1 MTRSRRTPR
10 DVRSWLV
17 VCSAVAALGC
27 AREGSPADTNTT
39 APAGFPSDTAEY
51 RARLAQYPLSGN
63 PHKRQR
69 RSECFYLLCPK
80 IDVSIQARGNTLDI
94 EPYNV
99 QASAVPVAHL
109 INLDKK
115 NTEGYYGLL
124 PGDTVE
130 YDLWVNQKPAS
141 TQGEW
146 RVVGRVTKTGR
157 LIYGEVTDLNY
168 CHLGH
173 STIPPVSD
181 ADFAEYKHAC
191 DYEIDRASSTKAS
204 STPSRMSLS
213 WTIIGSV
220 FQHLSA
226 FLTYSTNGGGWI
238 DCARGCCT

>member
-1 MTRSRRTPR
+1 MTGSRRTPR

-17 VCSAVAALGC
+17 VCSAISALGC
-27 AREGSPADTNTT
+27 AQEGPRANTSSA
-39 APAGFPSDTAEY
+39 APAGFPSDTAQY

-80 IDVSIQARGNTLDI
+80 IDVSIEARGNTLKI

-99 QASAVPVAHL
+99 PAAAVPVAHL
-109 INLDKK
+109 TNLDKK
-115 NTEGYYGLL
+115 KIEGYYGLF
-124 PGDTVE
+124 PGDSVD

-141 TQGEW
+141 TRGEW
-146 RVVGRVTKTGR
+146 RVVGLNKNSGK

-173 STIPPVSD
+173 STKPPVSD
-181 ADFAEYKHAC
+181 ADFAEYKDSCNYDIGA
-191 DYEIDRASSTKAS
+191 AS